1 MGVIPRAVDDYWQYR
16 ANYPGQE
23 LKQQLGNPVHHIHDG
38 SVPGEQLPVTFGL
51 LLNLVGVMGGEATR
65 DQVWGSL
72 ANYLPDASA
81 PAYRSEAHTSELKT
95 LMRIPNAY

>member
-1 MGVIPRAVDDYWQYR
+1 MRISDLSSDVCSSDL
-16 ANYPGQE
+16 QE

-38 SVPGEQLPVTFGL
+38 IVPGEQLPVTFGL

-65 DQVWGSL
+65 DQVWGYL

-81 PAYRSEAHTSELKT
+81 PAYPALDRLIDYALAYHRDEIGRAHV
-95 LMRIPNAY
+95 